1 MDLTTGSTNGGAV
14 GVMSGGNGN
23 NKESGTSKTE
33 LSSPSPSLSNGNS
46 NAIGT
51 SSNGN
56 NGSGNNVGGGGG
68 GTASSATAAV
78 FQKLSQTTEACW
90 FQLGN
95 VWEMCGEL
103 DRALVSYEGAVRQNP
118 YHPKALTQM
127 GTLFRI
133 KEMYPK
139 AIEYFQRVLQVDAT
153 NGDVWGALGH
163 CFLMIEDLQKA
174 YAAYQK
180 ALLYLQSPKDPNL
193 WYGIGILYDRYGSFD
208 HAEEA
213 FNAVLRMDSHFEKRS
228 EVLFRLGLIYKNQ
241 GKLDKSLDAYKSI
254 LGSPPRPL
262 VPADIYFQ
270 IGHVHELKKEFA
282 EAKNAYEQVLKENP
296 GHAKVLQQLGWLYHH
311 HTDAEVGLGNQEI
324 AISYLMRSI
333 DADATDGQTW
343 YLLGRCYMSQ
353 QKYRKAYDAY
363 QQAVYRDGNNPT
375 FWRSIGVLYYQ
386 IAQFRDALDAYTKA
400 IRLNPYISDVWA
412 DLGTLYE
419 ACGQRTDALDAFQ
432 RAAELDPNNKT
443 FSHRL
448 AHLQSSP
455 PTILPSVPNGSS
467 ILNKPTSSEVAS
479 ADGLDSLATLA
490 GSLTTSPPLE
500 NIASSAALLLQTSS
514 AEDPA
519 EAHNKLKRKRDEVTA
534 PAEQFKRVK
543 LE

>member
-1 MDLTTGSTNGGAV
+1 MDATTSNGTSGSVSAGPTKLDPSPSNPTSSNASTISSHPSLNGSNSV
-14 GVMSGGNGN
+14 NGNGN
-23 NKESGTSKTE
+23 NG
-33 LSSPSPSLSNGNS
+33 
-46 NAIGT
+46 IGT
-51 SSNGN
+51 SI
-56 NGSGNNVGGGGG
+56 V
-68 GTASSATAAV
+68 AAV
-78 FQKLSQTTEACW
+78 SQKLSQTTEACW

-118 YHPKALTQM
+118 FHPKALTQM

-139 AIEYFQRVLQVDAT
+139 AIEYFQRVLQVDTT

-213 FNAVLRMDSHFEKRS
+213 FNAVLRMDSLFEKRS

-241 GKLDKSLDAYKSI
+241 GKLDKSLEAYKSI
-254 LGSPPRPL
+254 LSSPPRPL

-432 RAAELDPNNKT
+432 RAAELDPNNKSI
-443 FSHRL
+443 SHRL

-455 PTILPSVPNGSS
+455 STTAAAPPPVSNPPPV
-467 ILNKPTSSEVAS
+467 LNKPTSSEVVS

-490 GSLTTSPPLE
+490 GSLTTQP
-500 NIASSAALLLQTSS
+500 ASAGAPAAPVIHPDS
-514 AEDPA
+514 
-519 EAHNKLKRKRDEVTA
+519 TA
-534 PAEQFKRVK
+534 PVAPLSLALQATSTTATYDDAADAHSKQAR
-543 LE
+543 LI